1 MKVYKLLNLLHGLG
15 GKITWQSPNG
25 PGFTAI
31 EYNEDSDK
39 TVKLIID
46 NQITNGG
53 SRIYLPYKSSMS
65 VEDIKSVLGI
75 MPLDAEVMIT
85 KDLCSSASYEPLLFV
100 DASANGSI
108 CLKSR
113 GSMDLTEELQ
123 TLFDNAAD
131 MFADESAFYEDLLD
145 TGFTVKDVRDFLGD
159 DVADHM
165 ETFCKEHA
173 ILI

>member
-1 MKVYKLLNLLHGLG
+1 MKVYKLLNLLHGLD
-15 GKITWQSPNG
+15 GKITLQSPNG
-25 PGFTAI
+25 PEFTAVK
-31 EYNEDSDK
+31 YNWDYDK
-39 TVKLIID
+39 TVKLI
-46 NQITNGG
+46 TG
-53 SRIYLPYKSSMS
+53 SRIANDDSSIYLPYNSALST
-65 VEDIKSVLGI
+65 EDMISI
-75 MPLDAEVMIT
+75 FANMPLDTDIMIE
-85 KDLCSSASYEPLLFV
+85 KDFSGGSYEPLLFV
-100 DASANGSI
+100 DASASRNI

-145 TGFTVKDVRDFLGD
+145 IGFTVKDVRDFLGN

-173 ILI
+173 III